1 MPGLPKREGLHIIM
15 NNSSKFENVLMEKS
29 RQCPIEQGGSAV
41 GLRAFLQ
48 NRAVE
53 VRSGAVP

>member
-1 MPGLPKREGLHIIM
+1 M

-29 RQCPIEQGGSAV
+29 RQCPVEQGGSVV

-48 NRAVE
+48 IRAVE